1 MVLTDDARPGLVAGP
16 APAATTPSAPGS
28 PSAGSPAAPAGSPT
42 PSGDPR
48 SATAHGPRIPGLDG
62 LRAVA
67 VVAVVAF
74 HLAPAW
80 VPGGFLGV
88 DVFFVVSGFL
98 ITTLL
103 LREVAGTSWIR
114 LPRFWVRRAR
124 RLLPALALVLVT
136 SIPVARLVE
145 PDLTVGIGRQLLGA
159 VTFSTNWVEIA
170 AGTDYFDESQ
180 PELLRILWSL
190 AIEEQFYLAW
200 PVLLV
205 LLLITVRS
213 AAWRVRIVAAGALVS
228 AAAMALLLMP
238 AYGTGVDPTRVYYG
252 TDTHAFG
259 LLLGAAVTL
268 RWAKAGPALWG
279 VRARVLPPLAL
290 AGLVAL
296 FLLLRSDS
304 PVTYPLGLL
313 AASLLALVL
322 VQACGAARVE
332 PTWFTAAL
340 EAPPLRWVGER
351 SYGIYLWHWP
361 VACVVTAAVG
371 AQPGTVWW
379 GVGTGLTV
387 ALTVVLASSSYRW
400 VEVPVRRL
408 GFRGALRALLGAV
421 RTAAVVPKAAVVVAV
436 LALVGTGAA
445 VTSAPSRTATE
456 LAIAAGVQAAA
467 GQAAAGQAAAQAAAG
482 PNTATLAADGAGAP
496 APTSRAGGPASD
508 RLPFGA
514 RQGTQVSAF
523 GDSVLAAAAP
533 AILARYPRAQVEG
546 VVSTDWLDA
555 ERMIRTA
562 KREGRLRE
570 TVLLNF
576 GTNAGFQ
583 LEGSAD
589 AAKHVLDMIGP
600 DRRVVL
606 VNSVGIS
613 YWVPDANKTLDR
625 IAAGRENVEVADW
638 HTLVDEHP
646 GLLHADAT
654 HPNLDG
660 VEAYTDL
667 VERSFAAL
675 E

>member
-1 MVLTDDARPGLVAGP
+1 MVLTDDARPGLVAGTGAVP
-16 APAATTPSAPGS
+16 ATPAAATPADTP
-28 PSAGSPAAPAGSPT
+28 ADPAALREPGAGPT
-42 PSGDPR
+42 AAR
-48 SATAHGPRIPGLDG
+48 GPRIPGLDG

-213 AAWRVRIVAAGALVS
+213 AAWRVRIVVAGALVS

-279 VRARVLPPLAL
+279 ARARVLPPLAL

-304 PVTYPLGLL
+304 PLTYPLGLL

-322 VQACGAARVE
+322 VQACGAARAE

-340 EAPPLRWVGER
+340 EARPLRWVGER

-387 ALTVVLASSSYRW
+387 VLTVVLAAASYRW
-400 VEVPVRRL
+400 VEMPVRRL

-467 GQAAAGQAAAQAAAG
+467 GQATAAQAAAG
-482 PNTATLAADGAGAP
+482 RNAATPTGDGEP
-496 APTSRAGGPASD
+496 APTSRTLGSAPEP
-508 RLPFGA
+508 LPFGA
-514 RQGTQVSAF
+514 RQGAQVSAF

-562 KREGRLRE
+562 KHEGRLRQ

-589 AAKHVLDMIGP
+589 AARHVLDMIGP

-613 YWVPDANKTLDR
+613 YWVPDANKTLDQV
-625 IAAGRENVEVADW
+625 AAGRENVAVADW

-660 VEAYTDL
+660 VEAYTNL
-667 VERSFAAL
+667 VEESFAAL

>member
-1 MVLTDDARPGLVAGP
+1 MVLTDDARPGLVAGSATAAAP
-16 APAATTPSAPGS
+16 APAAGPTTAGDPSPSGVPTHQPPGS
-28 PSAGSPAAPAGSPT
+28 PAG
-42 PSGDPR
+42 
-48 SATAHGPRIPGLDG
+48 HGARIPGLDG
-62 LRAVA
+62 LRALA

-124 RLLPALALVLVT
+124 RLLPAIALMLVV

-205 LLLITVRS
+205 VLLIAVRS

-228 AAAMALLLMP
+228 AAAMALLFMP

-268 RWAKAGPALWG
+268 RWAKAGPALRG
-279 VRARVLPPLAL
+279 ARAHLLPPLAL

-304 PVTYPLGLL
+304 PLTYPLGLL

-322 VQACGAARVE
+322 VLACDAARTE
-332 PTWFTAAL
+332 PTWFVAVL
-340 EAPPLRWVGER
+340 ELPVLRWVGER

-361 VACVVTAAVG
+361 VACIVTAAVG

-387 ALTVVLASSSYRW
+387 VLTVVLAAASYRW
-400 VEVPVRRL
+400 VEMPVRRL

-421 RTAAVVPKAAVVVAV
+421 RTTAVVPKAAVVVAV

-445 VTSAPSRTATE
+445 VTSAPERTATE
-456 LAIAAGVQAAA
+456 LAIAAGLQAGRDAA
-467 GQAAAGQAAAQAAAG
+467 DAAG
-482 PNTATLAADGAGAP
+482 PHAATAATGAAARTGTP
-496 APTSRAGGPASD
+496 APTSRSGRPGPE

-514 RQGTQVSAF
+514 REGAHVSAF
-523 GDSVLAAAAP
+523 GDSVLAAATP

-555 ERMIRTA
+555 ERMVRAA

-583 LEGSAD
+583 LDGSAD
-589 AAKHVLDMIGP
+589 AARNVLDMIGP

-625 IAAGRENVEVADW
+625 VAAGRENVAVADW

-667 VERSFAAL
+667 VEQSFVTL

>member
-279 VRARVLPPLAL
+279 ARARVLPPLAL

-304 PVTYPLGLL
+304 PLTYPLGLL

-332 PTWFTAAL
+332 PTWFTTAL
-340 EAPPLRWVGER
+340 EAPALRWVGER

-387 ALTVVLASSSYRW
+387 ALTVVLAAASYRW
-400 VEVPVRRL
+400 VELPVRRL

-467 GQAAAGQAAAQAAAG
+467 GQAAAQAAAG
-482 PNTATLAADGAGAP
+482 PNTATPAADGAGAP

>member
-1 MVLTDDARPGLVAGP
+1 M
-16 APAATTPSAPGS
+16 
-28 PSAGSPAAPAGSPT
+28 
-42 PSGDPR
+42 
-48 SATAHGPRIPGLDG
+48 
-62 LRAVA
+62 
-67 VVAVVAF
+67 AF

-114 LPRFWVRRAR
+114 LTRFWVRRAR
-124 RLLPALALVLVT
+124 RLLPALALVLVA

-159 VTFSTNWVEIA
+159 LTFSTNWVEIS
-170 AGTDYFDESQ
+170 AGSDYFDESQ

-205 LLLITVRS
+205 VLLIAVRS
-213 AAWRVRIVAAGALVS
+213 AAWRVRLVVAGALLS
-228 AAAMALLLMP
+228 AGAMALLFMP
-238 AYGTGVDPTRVYYG
+238 AYGEGVDPTRVYYG

-268 RWAKAGPALWG
+268 RWAKAGPALRG
-279 VRARVLPPLAL
+279 GRARLLPPLAL
-290 AGLVAL
+290 AGLVVL
-296 FLLLRSDS
+296 FLVLRGDS
-304 PVTYPLGLL
+304 PLTYPLGLL

-322 VQACGAARVE
+322 VLACDAARTE
-332 PTWFTAAL
+332 PTWFVTAL
-340 EAPPLRWVGER
+340 EAPALRWVGER

-361 VACVVTAAVG
+361 VACIVTAAVG

-379 GVGTGLTV
+379 GIGTGLTV
-387 ALTVVLASSSYRW
+387 ALTVVLGAASYRW
-400 VEVPVRRL
+400 VEMPVRRL
-408 GFRGALRALLGAV
+408 GFRGAGRALLAAV
-421 RTAAVVPKAAVVVAV
+421 RTSAVVPKGALVVAV

-445 VTSAPSRTATE
+445 VTSAPERTATE
-456 LAIAAGVQAAA
+456 LAIAAGVQA
-467 GQAAAGQAAAQAAAG
+467 GRDAAG
-482 PNTATLAADGAGAP
+482 PQTATATAAAATDRPGDGDHT
-496 APTSRAGGPASD
+496 PTSRTAPE
-508 RLPFGA
+508 RLPFGT
-514 RQGTQVSAF
+514 RDGVQVSAF
-523 GDSVLAAAAP
+523 GDSVLAAATP
-533 AILARYPRAQVEG
+533 AILARYPRAQVQG

-555 ERMIRTA
+555 ERMVRVA

-576 GTNAGFQ
+576 GTNSGFQ
-583 LEGSAD
+583 LDGSAD
-589 AAKHVLDMIGP
+589 AARHVLDLIGP

-613 YWVPDANKTLDR
+613 YWVPDANKTLDK
-625 IAAGRENVEVADW
+625 IAAGRANVAVADW
-638 HTLVDEHP
+638 HALVGRHP

-667 VERSFAAL
+667 VEESFATL

>member
-1 MVLTDDARPGLVAGP
+1 MVLTDDARPGLVAGTGAVP
-16 APAATTPSAPGS
+16 AAPAATPAHQAHPATLREPG
-28 PSAGSPAAPAGSPT
+28 AGPT
-42 PSGDPR
+42 
-48 SATAHGPRIPGLDG
+48 AAHGPRIPGLDG

-213 AAWRVRIVAAGALVS
+213 AAWRVRIVVACAFVS

-279 VRARVLPPLAL
+279 ARARVLPPLAL

-296 FLLLRSDS
+296 FLLLRGDS
-304 PVTYPLGLL
+304 PLTYPLGLL

-322 VQACGAARVE
+322 VQACGAARAE

-340 EAPPLRWVGER
+340 EAPALRWVGER

-361 VACVVTAAVG
+361 VACVVNAAVG
-371 AQPGTVWW
+371 AQPGTAWW

-387 ALTVVLASSSYRW
+387 ALTVVLAAASYRW
-400 VEVPVRRL
+400 VEMPVRRL

-445 VTSAPSRTATE
+445 VTSAPGRTATE

-467 GQAAAGQAAAQAAAG
+467 GQAAGQDAST
-482 PNTATLAADGAGAP
+482 PTADGAGEP
-496 APTSRAGGPASD
+496 APTSRTGGAAPD

-514 RQGTQVSAF
+514 RRGAQVSAF

-562 KREGRLRE
+562 KLEGRLRQ

-589 AAKHVLDMIGP
+589 AARHVLDMIGP

-613 YWVPDANKTLDR
+613 YWVPDANKTLDQV
-625 IAAGRENVEVADW
+625 AGGRENVAVADW

-667 VERSFAAL
+667 VEESFAAL

>member
-1 MVLTDDARPGLVAGP
+1 MVLTDDARL
-16 APAATTPSAPGS
+16 APVVGAAEAPVPVPEPGS
-28 PSAGSPAAPAGSPT
+28 AI
-42 PSGDPR
+42 
-48 SATAHGPRIPGLDG
+48 AHGPRIPGLDG

-67 VVAVVAF
+67 VLAVVAF

-88 DVFFVVSGFL
+88 DVFFVISGFL

-103 LREVAGTSWIR
+103 LREVASTSWIR

-124 RLLPALALVLVT
+124 RLLPALVLVQVV

-159 VTFSTNWVEIA
+159 LTFSTNWVEIA

-205 LLLITVRS
+205 VVLIAVRS
-213 AAWRVRIVAAGALVS
+213 AAWRVRLVAAAALVS
-228 AAAMALLLMP
+228 VLAMTLLFMP
-238 AYGTGVDPTRVYYG
+238 MHGTGVDPTRVYYG

-259 LLLGAAVTL
+259 LLLGAALTL
-268 RWAKAGPALWG
+268 RWAKASPVLQG
-279 VRARVLPPLAL
+279 VRARVVPPLAL

-296 FLLLRSDS
+296 FVLLRSDS
-304 PVTYPLGLL
+304 PLTYPLGLL
-313 AASLLALVL
+313 AASLLALALVL
-322 VQACGAARVE
+322 ACDAARTE

-340 EAPPLRWVGER
+340 ETRVLRWVGER

-361 VACVVTAAVG
+361 VACIVTAAVG

-387 ALTVVLASSSYRW
+387 LLTVVLAAASYRW
-400 VEVPVRRL
+400 VETPVRRL
-408 GFRGALRALLGAV
+408 GFRGAGRALLAAV
-421 RTAAVVPKAAVVVAV
+421 RTTAVVPKGAVVVAV

-467 GQAAAGQAAAQAAAG
+467 GQAAAQAAAG
-482 PNTATLAADGAGAP
+482 PNTATPAADGAGEA

-514 RQGTQVSAF
+514 RQGAQVSAF

-562 KREGRLRE
+562 KREGRLRQ

-583 LEGSAD
+583 LEGSA
-589 AAKHVLDMIGP
+589 AAARHVLDMIGP

-613 YWVPDANKTLDR
+613 YWVPDANKTLDQV
-625 IAAGRENVEVADW
+625 AAGRENVAVADW

-667 VERSFAAL
+667 VEESFAAL